1 MADAATVDLRGDAVL
16 PWALR
21 VLGRPNDAGLRDAV
35 DEAARVAAR
44 RRAPDRRQRRRRLRA
59 RRGDPDHGRL
69 VAALDAR
76 RSSSRCSARAL
87 FDAMVA
93 VHALDNH
100 PNNHG
105 DHVGSA
111 WQDGWYSFAQKDLRD
126 AARPSR
132 PRPLVAHLLR
142 QRARCGAA
150 ARALERSLK
159 QALAADPADALRA
172 TRSARDEGRDGEQA
186 CFDAIWHRPLGG
198 ITQPLIPW
206 QNRPTFQQVVEIPK
220 RLPR

>member
-1 MADAATVDLRGDAVL
+1 MADAATVDLRADAVL

-21 VLGRPNDAGLRDAV
+21 VLGTPSDERLAAAV
-35 DEAARVAAR
+35 AE
-44 RRAPDRRQRRRRLRA
+44 LRA
-59 RRGDPDHGRL
+59 WQRAGAHRRDEDGDGAYEHAGAIRI
-69 VAALDAR
+69 LDAWWPR
-76 RSSSRCSARAL
+76 WLRAQFRPGLGKRL
-87 FDAMVA
+87 FEATAA

-111 WQDGWYSFAQKDLRD
+111 WQSGWYSFAQKDLRKLLG
-126 AARPSR
+126 RPVR
-132 PRPLVAHLLR
+132 GRWPRAWCGR
-142 QRARCGAA
+142 GSRARCR
-150 ARALERSLK
+150 RALERSLAA
-159 QALAADPADALRA
+159 ALAVDPAELYRDKVCADA
-172 TRSARDEGRDGEQA
+172 GRDGEQA

-206 QNRPTFQQVVEIPK
+206 QNRPTFQQVVEIPR